1 MTLRIIAFNNYG
13 RFDEIRVT
21 QVEKL
26 VGDLR
31 LYQINKPKGDWP
43 LIEHYRNDGWLILM
57 RKVID
62 ILIKGEINGNN
73 R

>member
-57 RKVID
+57 EKVID
-62 ILIKGEINGNN
+62 ILKKEK
-73 R
+73 